1 MKQKT
6 FIIIALL
13 MMLPLV
19 VAAADNASQTLDKA
33 AAKLRTAKS
42 VTAAYTLS
50 TSQGSSAGTLTL
62 AGDKFAM
69 NGNQVNI
76 WYDGKTQWTYV
87 SADNEVNVSEPTAQE
102 LQQINPF
109 IIINTFRQ
117 NYTAKTVSKA
127 KNAQKITLTA
137 KNSKTDIRS
146 ATVTINPATLLPSEI
161 VLKMASGQT
170 ATIRISSIKIGN
182 ALPVSTFRFPAKKYP
197 KAEVID
203 LR

>member
-1 MKQKT
+1 M
-6 FIIIALL
+6 
-13 MMLPLV
+13 MMLPLTI
-19 VAAADNASQTLDKA
+19 AAADNASQTLDKA
-33 AAKLRTAKS
+33 AAKLRSAKS
-42 VTAAYTLS
+42 VTASYTLS

-69 NGNQVNI
+69 NSSQVNI

-87 SADNEVNVSEPTAQE
+87 SADNEVNVTEPTAQE

-117 NYTAKTVSKA
+117 NYSARTISKA

-137 KNSKTDIRS
+137 KNSKADIRS
-146 ATVTINPATLLPSEI
+146 ATVTVNPATLLPSEI
-161 VLKMASGQT
+161 SLKMASGQT

-182 ALPVSTFRFPAKKYP
+182 ALPLSAFRFPAKKYP
-197 KAEVID
+197 KAEIID